1 MGIDK
6 LFSSLQEETDRM
18 ADAVDK
24 VFDETDK
31 VLDGIEESHLSAEDE
46 AALDSQLELGEKVS
60 ATIAEAEESK
70 NSFFDKLKMK
80 FRHFLPHRFG
90 DGF

>member
-46 AALDSQLELGEKVS
+46 AALDSQLGEKVS

-80 FRHFLPHRFG
+80 FRHFLPPRF
-90 DGF
+90 